1 MIQNSEVPKG
11 LYPVQIEVTQEKLD
25 KWYNLHLNGSMEHQ
39 MLLTHIVENNIQ
51 IGDKINYEF
60 LIEAAEEVISD
71 MFK

>member
-1 MIQNSEVPKG
+1 MIQNSEVSKG

-25 KWYNLHLNGSMEHQ
+25 EWYGYHLDGSMEHT
-39 MLLTHIVENNIQ
+39 MLLTHIVETNIQ

-60 LIEAAEEVISD
+60 LIESATEVISD